1 MILTINSIT
10 KKANI
15 MNNLAMQIIKE
26 LEELASSDP
35 CLEELSTERLKGWYA
50 GNMAFRR
57 QLLSKLSKFKRAAR

>member
-1 MILTINSIT
+1 
-10 KKANI
+10 